1 MDRETVHG
9 LFYFYTWKYSKSF
22 KEFQR
27 KLFRSSLGIVGIN
40 LRLIEVLYFKSLIL
54 IFLRNGKSINKTV
67 CSGLLQDFK

>member
-1 MDRETVHG
+1 MDREGDSAWIV
-9 LFYFYTWKYSKSF
+9 LFLYVEVLKKW
-22 KEFQR
+22 

-40 LRLIEVLYFKSLIL
+40 LRLIEVLYLKSLIL